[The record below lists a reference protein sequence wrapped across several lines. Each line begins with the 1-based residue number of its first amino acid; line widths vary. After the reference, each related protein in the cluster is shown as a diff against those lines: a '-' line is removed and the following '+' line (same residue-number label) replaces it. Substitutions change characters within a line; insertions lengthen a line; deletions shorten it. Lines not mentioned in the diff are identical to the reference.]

1 MLIGI
6 ANENEFYAAYYLD
19 AILTEDLKTIASE
32 VGTNQEPPSQALGRL
47 RGDYFRLKTRTQTIN
62 IDKTE
67 ILGQQRQF
75 FRQVLEVLGY
85 QWEPGLKWLDNDTL
99 LPILAEVRQSS
110 GMPNLW
116 VLEGFNPTGEPLDIL
131 SLEFDPI
138 QGQDFPEFRV
148 DRSPENR
155 LNSTLEDIV
164 TDVVFGQNEPPR
176 WVLLISVDQIALID
190 RYKWNAS
197 RLLRFDLEQILADRD
212 RHSLFA
218 IATLLHRDRIC
229 PAEGMALLDTLDENS
244 HRHTYSVSEDL
255 KFALREA
262 IELLGNEFIYYRRTV
277 GKKGVYSTQEQTQK
291 GEQEIDP
298 NLLKIQC
305 LRWVYRLLFI
315 FYIEARPELGY
326 APMGSDVYREGY
338 SLETLRDLEQVE
350 LLSSEDSEGYYID
363 TSIRRLFKLLW
374 FGYPE
379 EDHKQAELLQKK
391 TAIYNT
397 FRLPALK
404 SHLFDPE
411 YTSMLNGVRFRNSVL
426 QKVLELMSL
435 SRSGQGRRGRISYAQ
450 LGVNQLGE
458 VYEGLLSLSA
468 FFAEE
473 NLYEVQPAAKKT
485 STKTDTEDDDEDQ
498 PTVKPK
504 AAKGSQPRSELEV
517 AYFVPADRLEEL
529 KTEELVTDPQTGKTP
544 RKHEKGK
551 FLFRLAGRDRQKS
564 ASYYTPQTLTK
575 CLVKYALQELLAD
588 KTADDILKLTVCEP
602 AMGSAAFLNE
612 AITQLAEAYLQKK
625 EEELNQ
631 RIPHENITLEKQKV
645 KMLLA
650 DRNVFGIDKNPIAME
665 LAEVSLWL
673 NCIYGEK
680 DSHQIFVPWFGLQ
693 LHCGNSLVGARRQI
707 YPRQKVSQGK
717 KNLSWWEMPPSRIPL
732 GETFPADGI
741 FHFLL
746 GDPGMANYTDKV
758 IKKLTPEAIK
768 QINQWQKEFIKTP
781 LNADQADYGT
791 YLSTRIDELWHTYA
805 KELAKIRQRT
815 TDSLTVWGQPEQEK
829 REVPLAQKDKIYE
842 QEKLSRG
849 VSNSSAYRRLKLVM
863 DYWCSLWFW
872 PLEEAENLPSREE
885 FFSDIGMILGVTE
898 MVSSQQLSLFPETQT
913 PQQAEDFIKKFGFVD
928 LEKFKGFSPRL
939 QLAETLAET
948 YKFFHW
954 ELEFADI
961 FLERGGFDLMIGN
974 PPWVKIEW
982 QEGDILGDYDPLTV
996 IRKLSASELAKR
1008 REDLFSKYP
1017 KLRAAYLQEYEEL
1030 DGTQNFLNAVQN
1042 YHLLQGQK
1050 ANSFKCFLPQA
1061 WNFGKSGGVSGF
1073 LHPEGVYDDP
1083 KGGTLRR
1090 ELYRRLKAHFQIEN
1104 EIKSSLFKDVDN
1116 HTKYSINIYKKPRSQ
1131 DDTIIRF
1138 VHIANI
1144 FSVATIAECFE
1155 SPGMGLIPGIK
1166 NDKGKWE
1173 TKGHP
1178 SRIISVN
1185 SETLQLFAR
1194 LYDAEGTPAE
1204 EARLPALHSQ
1214 NLVSVLEKFATQEQR
1229 LGNLQGEVYA
1239 TQHWNET
1246 NAQQDKTIRRDT
1258 QFVKSPQD
1266 LILSGPLFFVGTPL
1280 YQTPRKVCNTNRSYD
1295 IIDLTA
1301 IPDDYLP
1308 RTNYVPDCS
1317 PAEYR
1322 RRTPCVPWDDQKP
1335 VTEFYRVA
1343 YRKMI
1348 GASAERTLIPAIAPK
1363 KSAHIDGCYSMAFR
1377 DIKTLVKITALS
1389 SSLPYDFFIKTT
1401 GKANFRQELSSLFAC
1416 PEVMLSAYIRTL
1428 ALNCLTVYYGELWE
1442 ECWEEGYREERWTKG
1457 EDRRLN
1463 QNFFGNLTPEW
1474 QRNNAL
1480 RSDYERRQAL
1490 VEIDVLAA
1498 MSLGLTLEELITLYR
1513 VQFPVM
1519 QQYEKETYYDMNGR
1533 IVFTSSKGLTGVG
1546 LPRKGNAKKE
1556 IIGWEDIKDLESGI
1570 IEVTVTDDT
1579 LPQGPTTRK
1588 IAYEAPFI
1596 LCDRIEDYRTAWKQ
1610 LTINN

>member
-1 MLIGI
+1 
-6 ANENEFYAAYYLD
+6 
-19 AILTEDLKTIASE
+19 
-32 VGTNQEPPSQALGRL
+32 
-47 RGDYFRLKTRTQTIN
+47 
-62 IDKTE
+62 
-67 ILGQQRQF
+67 
-75 FRQVLEVLGY
+75 
-85 QWEPGLKWLDNDTL
+85 
-99 LPILAEVRQSS
+99 
-110 GMPNLW
+110 
-116 VLEGFNPTGEPLDIL
+116 
-131 SLEFDPI
+131 
-138 QGQDFPEFRV
+138 
-148 DRSPENR
+148 
-155 LNSTLEDIV
+155 
-164 TDVVFGQNEPPR
+164 
-176 WVLLISVDQIALID
+176 
-190 RYKWNAS
+190 
-197 RLLRFDLEQILADRD
+197 
-212 RHSLFA
+212 
-218 IATLLHRDRIC
+218 
-229 PAEGMALLDTLDENS
+229 
-244 HRHTYSVSEDL
+244 
-255 KFALREA
+255 
-262 IELLGNEFIYYRRTV
+262 
-277 GKKGVYSTQEQTQK
+277 
-291 GEQEIDP
+291 
-298 NLLKIQC
+298 
-305 LRWVYRLLFI
+305 
-315 FYIEARPELGY
+315 
-326 APMGSDVYREGY
+326 MGSDIYREGY

-379 EDHKQAELLQKK
+379 EDHKQAELLPRK

-612 AITQLAEAYLQKK
+612 AITQLAEAYLQRK

-680 DSHQIFVPWFGLQ
+680 DSDQIFVPWFGLQ

-898 MVSSQQLSLFPETQT
+898 MVPSQQLSLFPETQT

-928 LEKFKGFSPRL
+928 LEKFKVFSPRL
-939 QLAETLAET
+939 QLVETLAET

-982 QEGDILGDYDPLTV
+982 QEGDILGEYDPLTV

-1017 KLRAAYLQEYEEL
+1017 KLQAAYLQEYEEL

-1042 YHLLQGQK
+1042 YPLLKGSQT
-1050 ANSFKCFLPQA
+1050 NLFKCFLPQA

-1090 ELYRRLKAHFQIEN
+1090 ELYRHLIGHFQFQN
-1104 EIKSSLFKDVDN
+1104 EFKLFSDIGNRVKF
-1116 HTKYSINIYKKPRSQ
+1116 SINIYQNPSSHNTKN
-1131 DDTIIRF
+1131 IRF
-1138 VHIANI
+1138 VNIANVFSPNTI
-1144 FSVATIAECFE
+1144 FECFE
-1155 SPGMGLIPGIK
+1155 SPGIGLIPGIK
-1166 NDKGKWE
+1166 NDNGKWE

-1178 SRIISVN
+1178 SRIISVE

-1214 NLVSVLEKFATQEQR
+1214 NLVSVLEKFATQEKR
-1229 LGNLQGEVYA
+1229 LGNLQGEYYA
-1239 TQHWNET
+1239 LEMWHET
-1246 NAQQDKTIRRDT
+1246 NAQKDKTIRRDT
-1258 QFVKSPQD
+1258 QFAKSPQD
-1266 LILSGPLFFVGTPL
+1266 LILSGPHFFVGTPL
-1280 YQTPRKVCNTNRSYD
+1280 FQTPKKVCNTHRAYD

-1343 YRKMI
+1343 YRKMLSQS
-1348 GASAERTLIPAIAPK
+1348 GERTLIPAIAPK
-1363 KSAHIDGCYSMAFR
+1363 KSAHIDGCYSMALR

-1457 EDRRLN
+1457 EDPRLN

-1546 LPRKGNAKKE
+1546 LPRQGNAKKE

>member
-99 LPILAEVRQSS
+99 LPILAEVRPSS

-148 DRSPENR
+148 DRSPENW

-218 IATLLHRDRIC
+218 TATLLHRDRIC

-262 IELLGNEFIYYRRTV
+262 IELLGNEFIYYRRKV
-277 GKKGVYSTQEQTQK
+277 GERVYSTQEQTQK

-612 AITQLAEAYLQKK
+612 AITQLAEAYLQRK

-680 DSHQIFVPWFGLQ
+680 DSDQIFVPWFGLQ

-898 MVSSQQLSLFPETQT
+898 MVPSQQLSLFPETQT

-939 QLAETLAET
+939 QLVETLAET

-961 FLERGGFDLMIGN
+961 FLERGGFDLIIGN

-982 QEGDILGDYDPLTV
+982 QEGDILGEYDPLTV

-1017 KLRAAYLQEYEEL
+1017 KLRAAYLQEYEESH
-1030 DGTQNFLNAVQN
+1030 GTQNFLNAVQN

-1050 ANSFKCFLPQA
+1050 ANLFKCFLPQA

-1090 ELYRRLKAHFQIEN
+1090 ELYRRLRYHFQFQN
-1104 EIKSSLFKDVDN
+1104 QLMLFPIGHRV
-1116 HTKYSINIYKKPRSQ
+1116 KYSL
-1131 DDTIIRF
+1131 
-1138 VHIANI
+1138 NI
-1144 FSVATIAECFE
+1144 FSYPQLPEFKTIANLFAVQTVDE
-1155 SPGMGLIPGIK
+1155 SLKHHGMGEVGGIK
-1166 NDKGKWE
+1166 NDSNSWNLL
-1173 TKGHP
+1173 GHKK
-1178 SRIISVN
+1178 RVIHVN
-1185 SETLQLFAR
+1185 RESLQLFAT

-1204 EARLPALHSQ
+1204 EARLPTLHSQ
-1214 NLVSVLEKFATQEQR
+1214 QLLSVLEKFATQEQR

-1258 QFVKSPQD
+1258 QFAKSPQD
-1266 LILSGPLFFVGTPL
+1266 LILSGPHFFVGTPL
-1280 YQTPRKVCNTNRSYD
+1280 YKTPRKVCTEKGHYD

-1343 YRKMI
+1343 YRKRLSQS
-1348 GASAERTLIPAIAPK
+1348 GERTLIPCIIPK
-1363 KSAHIDGCYSMAFR
+1363 LSAHIISVVTTIFKNNDILLDFASLLQSLSLDFYLKSTGKSDLTPGDMALFPCSISAFR
-1377 DIKTLVKITALS
+1377 KKLH
-1389 SSLPYDFFIKTT
+1389 
-1401 GKANFRQELSSLFAC
+1401 
-1416 PEVMLSAYIRTL
+1416 IRTL